1 MVKTKVSIIVL
12 FMLALIAAC
21 SNHEEIQA
29 KVIYKQPLASSV
41 QLSYDD
47 TFILSAL
54 KTLSADEMAGR
65 RTGTDGNAK
74 ARAYIIN
81 RLKTLDAAP
90 LNGRYEHSF
99 DFLNNIS
106 DEEEIPMTGVNIL
119 ATISGTKPEND
130 RKLIVISAHYD
141 HVGVRSGKVYNGA
154 DDNASGV
161 VGLLAV
167 IEAFQHNPPANDIVF
182 AFLDAEEM
190 GLHGARALIKEYDA
204 QSTKADFNINFDMLS
219 RSDKNELY
227 AAGAYHTPNLKPVI
241 TSLIPLVPVTLSMGH
256 DDPSLG
262 VNDWTLQSDHGPFYQ
277 AGIPFVYF
285 GVEDHPYY
293 HQPTDDFDTIPQDFF
308 LRSVQTVIM
317 ASYEIDQSLD
327 MIVSAR

>member
-1 MVKTKVSIIVL
+1 MDIARTLCVL
-12 FMLALIAAC
+12 
-21 SNHEEIQA
+21 
-29 KVIYKQPLASSV
+29 VILGILASCSPEKV
-41 QLSYDD
+41 NNNSQFTEKVDFLFEPLLTID
-47 TFILSAL
+47 AL

-81 RLKTLDAAP
+81 RLKALDTGP

-99 DFLNNIS
+99 DFLNNAS
-106 DEEEIPMTGVNIL
+106 DEDETPMTGVNIL
-119 ATISGTKPEND
+119 ATISGSKPEND

-141 HVGVRSGKVYNGA
+141 HVGVRSGKIYNGA

-167 IEAFQHNPPANDIVF
+167 IEAFQHKPPANDIVF

-190 GLHGARALIKEYDA
+190 GLHGARALVKEYET
-204 QSTKADFNINFDMLS
+204 QSMKADFNINFDMLS

-241 TSLIPLVPVTLSMGH
+241 TSLIPLVPVTLLMGH

-262 VNDWTLQSDHGPFYQ
+262 VDDWTLQSDHGPFHQ
-277 AGIPFVYF
+277 AGIPFLYF

-317 ASYEIDQSLD
+317 ASYEIDQSLN